1 MEYNC
6 EKSGHVGKVLEW
18 EYNLIDGNVIQS
30 VSLWGCLKCE
40 KTSTTVWEDF
50 GEYSLDKEPCSE
62 DCDCFGCKARTLQL
76 STGDANSKSFMSKN
90 KYNKEMDAYKEA
102 RRQGIQPGGTTM
114 QKIEAAHKASEA
126 LGKPYNG
133 NSMPSAEKITPTLA
147 KTMNELGA

>member
-18 EYNLIDGNVIQS
+18 EYNLIDGDVIQG
-30 VSLWGCLKCE
+30 VSLWGCLKCD
-40 KTSTTVWEDF
+40 KTSPTVWENF
-50 GEYSLDKEPCSE
+50 GEYVVDKEPCSE
-62 DCDCFGCKARTLQL
+62 NCNCFGCKARTLQL
-76 STGDANSKSFMSKN
+76 STGDANSQSFMSKN

-114 QKIEAAHKASEA
+114 QKIEAAHKASVA